1 MWPSL
6 LSLFNGSNHLLF
18 FFLLP
23 VAFDMGSSIGLAFSF
38 ALFLYYSLLGLTKVI
53 WSKKQGIG
61 WIVPQLFILS
71 QPILIP
77 FLLYHSFRLTYLSML
92 NNQSE
97 KNELPWVLSFYKDFL
112 AYSAPVFILIE
123 GAATTIMIIISR
135 HIVRAITYESQRAE
149 VFLLTAS
156 IVTYLSSFYVLHVI
170 YSIPGMDI
178 ITATLIG
185 SVLTLTIVTTIL
197 MFITGDGI
205 ITDAALL
212 FAYNVYCIY
221 MLSNNWNRE
230 SKKSSNTILI
240 DYDKLSLVTF
250 QTFGL
255 SITDSIYKINTKVL
269 LKGVTDF
276 IGSFKSISAIQKALS
291 LRAFISLVYRT
302 GVVSIAFYSV
312 HEDDEEK
319 SLISQTVLNFI
330 TAFTTPVLIAV
341 YTHLLLSHYEYLSG
355 DDSLW
360 RWVGIGVCWVSYLY
374 FVKNENE
381 D

>member
-1 MWPSL
+1 MVRKTGP
-6 LSLFNGSNHLLF
+6 
-18 FFLLP
+18 
-23 VAFDMGSSIGLAFSF
+23 
-38 ALFLYYSLLGLTKVI
+38 
-53 WSKKQGIG
+53 
-61 WIVPQLFILS
+61 
-71 QPILIP
+71 
-77 FLLYHSFRLTYLSML
+77 RLTYLSML
-92 NNQSE
+92 DNQSE
-97 KNELPWVLSFYKDFL
+97 KNELPWVLNFYKNFL

-135 HIVRAITYESQRAE
+135 HIVRAMTYESQRAE

-185 SVLTLTIVTTIL
+185 
-197 MFITGDGI
+197 
-205 ITDAALL
+205 
-212 FAYNVYCIY
+212 
-221 MLSNNWNRE
+221 
-230 SKKSSNTILI
+230 
-240 DYDKLSLVTF
+240 
-250 QTFGL
+250 
-255 SITDSIYKINTKVL
+255 INTKVL

-312 HEDDEEK
+312 REDDEEK

-355 DDSLW
+355 DDSFW